1 MREGGRENG
10 WGRAERERGGRE
22 ESERGRGNS
31 GEESERGRGKS
42 GEKSKR
48 GRGKVKESEKGWE
61 ERVRGR
67 ADERRNKGER
77 KRR

>member
-31 GEESERGRGKS
+31 GE
-42 GEKSKR
+42 KSKR
-48 GRGKVKESEKGWE
+48 GRGKVEESEKGWE